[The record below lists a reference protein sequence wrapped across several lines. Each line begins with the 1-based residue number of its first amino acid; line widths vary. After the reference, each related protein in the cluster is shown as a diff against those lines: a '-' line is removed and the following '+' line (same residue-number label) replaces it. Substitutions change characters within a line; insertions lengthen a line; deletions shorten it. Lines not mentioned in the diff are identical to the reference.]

1 MNCSAALPSVS
12 GGILVSV
19 PASVLLMQYISY
31 GLYQAAFV
39 WINKMCNQRQ
49 NYLQYY
55 TFQTSY
61 PAYAL
66 GEFKRLI
73 NEIDQNDFWFNN
85 LARFMTWFIHNSYL
99 ATSLFFTIIVT
110 SAATSVSIKNVI
122 FTNTADNFNT
132 SMVEIKWHLNSG
144 ECITYAPSLLHQAS
158 SGIFLNGYVLLA
170 FTAFASVMMLY
181 TFICHYIYHQSIWLP
196 LPLHDLLFDSPFTK
210 TEEGQGFFSQH
221 GMLRVEGRDGEPYV
235 FVGDR
240 LVITLS
246 KNLDWDKVNAILDSR

>member
-12 GGILVSV
+12 GGILVSL

-31 GLYQAAFV
+31 GLYQAAVV
-39 WINKMCNQRQ
+39 WIQKMCNQRR
-49 NYLQYY
+49 NHLQYY

-73 NEIDQNDFWFNN
+73 HELDRNDFWYNN
-85 LARFMTWFIHNSYL
+85 LARSMVWFIHNSYL
-99 ATSLFFTIIVT
+99 ATSLFFTIIVASTAT
-110 SAATSVSIKNVI
+110 SASIKNVI
-122 FTNTADNFNT
+122 FTNTADNSNT
-132 SMVEIKWHLNSG
+132 TMVEIKWHLNSG

-170 FTAFASVMMLY
+170 FTAFASIMILY
-181 TFICHYIYHQSIWLP
+181 TSICNYMYHQPIWVP
-196 LPLHDLLFDSPFTK
+196 LPLQDLLFDSPATK
-210 TEEGQGFFSQH
+210 TEEGQGFFSPP

-235 FVGDR
+235 LVGDK
-240 LVITLS
+240 LLITLS
-246 KNLDWDKVNAILDSR
+246 KDLDWDKVNAILDSR